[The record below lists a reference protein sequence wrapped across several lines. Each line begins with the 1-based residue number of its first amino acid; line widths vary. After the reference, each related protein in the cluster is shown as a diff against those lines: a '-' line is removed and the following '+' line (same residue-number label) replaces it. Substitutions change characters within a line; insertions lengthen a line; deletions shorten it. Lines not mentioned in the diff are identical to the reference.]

1 MACIRRIC
9 HRLVGLARRA
19 GALAASAAAVPTVA
33 ATVPP
38 GWNHHPPMPLEY
50 IFGPVVKVPGRTVV
64 VGGMPGWHIAL
75 IAAVAAVLAAV
86 LAVLADRAWA
96 ERRHQMADPGLSH
109 DRGTTAPAAA
119 HPPRPARGRRPD
131 PMPVASN
138 WTI

>member
-109 DRGTTAPAAA
+109 DRGTTTPAAA

-131 PMPVASN
+131 PMPVAPN

>member
-96 ERRHQMADPGLSH
+96 ERRHQMADPGPRSL
-109 DRGTTAPAAA
+109 DRGGGGCGRGPGPVRRAAA
-119 HPPRPARGRRPD
+119 D
-131 PMPVASN
+131 P
-138 WTI
+138 

>member
-1 MACIRRIC
+1 MARIRRIC

-96 ERRHQMADPGLSH
+96 ERRHQMADPGPRSL
-109 DRGTTAPAAA
+109 DRGGGGCGRGPGPVRRAAA
-119 HPPRPARGRRPD
+119 D
-131 PMPVASN
+131 P
-138 WTI
+138 